1 MQCFSFCSLSQF
13 TILLKKPSTTEVEE
27 MAFNSE
33 GKHKIPKLA
42 PDTAV
47 RGQGAG
53 MKARSVLDTE
63 GCSLHTTRAARQPC
77 RNPKKS
83 IQLLIE
89 APQGATHLFL
99 G

>member
-47 RGQGAG
+47 RG
-53 MKARSVLDTE
+53 
-63 GCSLHTTRAARQPC
+63 
-77 RNPKKS
+77 
-83 IQLLIE
+83 
-89 APQGATHLFL
+89 
-99 G
+99 